1 MVQVY
6 TKACGAAQLYSQ
18 NVVVNGEGLFSGI
31 SCPDENA
38 DEVKSLLDTCA
49 ANGGVIPD
57 SEPAELSNTK
67 TYYKISDEANGLAT
81 SCAAVDQTAD
91 PIRGLDQAGCQASC
105 DALEGCDTINFR
117 WQDPNFNGT
126 STCYRKNCG
135 DFKTAACTLFSKH
148 KSRDVSSNR

>member
-1 MVQVY
+1 MMVQVY
-6 TKACGAAQLYSQ
+6 TKACGASQLYSQ

-91 PIRGLDQAGCQASC
+91 PRMPPITFQLG
-105 DALEGCDTINFR
+105 
-117 WQDPNFNGT
+117 
-126 STCYRKNCG
+126 
-135 DFKTAACTLFSKH
+135 
-148 KSRDVSSNR
+148 